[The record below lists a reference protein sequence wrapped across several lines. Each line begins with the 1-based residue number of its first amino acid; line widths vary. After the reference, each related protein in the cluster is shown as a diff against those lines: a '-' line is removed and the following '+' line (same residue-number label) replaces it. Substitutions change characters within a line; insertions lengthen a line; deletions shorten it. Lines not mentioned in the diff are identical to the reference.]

1 MISFNYDSDN
11 FIMCSMLALLY
22 RNKAIYDVYMMF
34 IGVFMPSFSNIQL
47 HILPYLPSPDY
58 VFAVFSHLIWQFTIG
73 YV

>member
-47 HILPYLPSPDY
+47 HILPLIC
-58 VFAVFSHLIWQFTIG
+58 HLLIMFLLSFLISSGNLQ
-73 YV
+73 

>member
-11 FIMCSMLALLY
+11 FIMRSMLALRY

-47 HILPYLPSPDY
+47 HILPLIC
-58 VFAVFSHLIWQFTIG
+58 HLLITFLLSFLISSRNLQ
-73 YV
+73 